1 MAQSSQKVRD
11 LTSGKPLPLIL
22 GFGIPIFGGILFQQF
37 YNLVDTMIVGR
48 MLGVKALAAVGSTG
62 SINFLIVGFCIG
74 LCNGF
79 AIPIA
84 QRFGAGDYSSL
95 RRYIAN
101 CVYASAFFAVA
112 VTLFVC
118 ILCRNILMW
127 MRTPDDII
135 EYSASYIF
143 IIFLGIPATIL
154 YNMASGIIRSF
165 GNSKTPL
172 YFLIFSSI
180 LNIVLDLLL
189 IKPMGVRGAALAT
202 IISQAVSGVIATAY
216 LKKHY
221 DFLVMTRDEKKA
233 DMSYIIKLCT
243 MGVPMGLQY
252 SITAIGSVILQSS
265 VNQLGSDFVASSAAA
280 VKVNIF
286 LYSPLDALGSTMAT
300 FAGQNVGAGKLD
312 RVDEGIKNAVLLG
325 GVYSVIGFIIVLIFG
340 RYFALLFVSRDET
353 LIIENIR
360 QYLLINN
367 SCMFLL
373 ALVNIVR
380 FTIQGLGYSGLA
392 IFAGVGEMIA
402 RALMGFFFVPMFGF
416 AAACFAS
423 PAAWFL
429 ADLFL
434 VPAYLTIM
442 KRLRARFE
450 KSAGREE
457 DIS

>member
-1 MAQSSQKVRD
+1 MEQSEKKIKD

-22 GFGIPIFGGILFQQF
+22 GFGLPIFGGILFQQF
-37 YNLVDTMIVGR
+37 YNLVDTMIVGK

-74 LCNGF
+74 ICNGF

-84 QRFGAGDYSSL
+84 QRFGAGDLSGL

-101 CVYASAFFAVA
+101 SVYTSAFFAVT
-112 VTLFVC
+112 VTTIVC
-118 ILCRNILMW
+118 LMCRQILTW
-127 MRTPDDII
+127 MKTPSDII
-135 EYSASYIF
+135 ELSASYIF

-172 YFLIFSSI
+172 YFLIFSSV
-180 LNIVLDLLL
+180 LNIILDLLL

-202 IISQAVSGVIATAY
+202 IISQAVSGVIATVF

-221 DFLVMTRDEKKA
+221 DFLVLTSEEKKP
-233 DMSYIIKLCT
+233 DKTYIMKLCT

-280 VKVNIF
+280 IKVNIF

-312 RVDEGIKNAVLLG
+312 RIDEGIRDAVLLG
-325 GVYSVIGFIIVLIFG
+325 FAYSVIGILLVVVFA
-340 RYFALLFVSRDET
+340 RQFALLFVSGEEVA
-353 LIIENIR
+353 IIANIR

-367 SCMFLL
+367 SFMFLL
-373 ALVNIVR
+373 TLVNVVR
-380 FTIQGLGYSGLA
+380 FTIQGLGFSGLA

-402 RALMGFFFVPMFGF
+402 RAMMGFFFVPLFGYV
-416 AAACFAS
+416 AACFAS
-423 PAAWFL
+423 PVAWLL

-434 VPAYLTIM
+434 VPAYFLIM
-442 KRLRARFE
+442 KRLRLRF
-450 KSAGREE
+450 AGAATGSEG
-457 DIS
+457 